1 MFAEL
6 TKLGARF
13 TVFRVGNMLLVV
25 SLVAMP
31 FADFWVHTAHA
42 GSTHCVNG
50 ANMHGSIDH
59 SPSSHEERGNYAD
72 PEKENERSTP
82 NGVFCDPAH
91 CCVFVAPTIVAVVDP
106 ITRTAKTARGGPN
119 FLSRPPVLLERP
131 PKSST

>member
-13 TVFRVGNMLLVV
+13 TVFRVGKMLLVL
-25 SLVAMP
+25 SLVAMT

-42 GSTHCVNG
+42 SSTHCAKG
-50 ANMHGSIDH
+50 AIDH
-59 SPSSHEERGNYAD
+59 DPSSHEKRGNYAD
-72 PEKENERSTP
+72 PEEENERSTP
-82 NGVFCDPAH
+82 NGVFCDAAH
-91 CCVFVAPTIVAVVDP
+91 CCVFVAPTIAAVVDP
-106 ITRTAKTARGGPN
+106 IIRITKTARGGPS